1 MTSTH
6 IYSRKA
12 LEVVGGWSS
21 PYNGE
26 DTELNIKIMKLWP
39 NDVKQLDGIYG
50 FYRSHSNQ
58 TTKEGATEQKDIT
71 EDMTVRLPYQEMMS
85 ALRLLDADLE
95 EQYWEWF
102 NQVLHEERG
111 RATGETLE
119 WSVRTNERFFR

>member
-50 FYRSHSNQ
+50 FYRSHPNQ
-58 TTKEGATEQKDIT
+58 TTKREPRNRKI
-71 EDMTVRLPYQEMMS
+71 
-85 ALRLLDADLE
+85 LRK
-95 EQYWEWF
+95 
-102 NQVLHEERG
+102 
-111 RATGETLE
+111 T
-119 WSVRTNERFFR
+119 